1 MDDEWPSSPYYVL
14 VCRKY
19 QAPRCTVWPASYLR
33 PLPAL
38 VVPLLPPDPDLTVP
52 VQPLVD
58 AIYARSQYA
67 VDIDYRQPLRPPL
80 SPAEQAWLEERL
92 RQQHTPG

>member
-1 MDDEWPSSPYYVL
+1 MDDEWPASPYYFL
-14 VCRKY
+14 VCRKD

-38 VVPLLPPDPDLTVP
+38 IVPLLPPDPDLSVP

-67 VDIDYRQPLRPPL
+67 VDIDYRQPLRPSL
-80 SPAEQAWLEERL
+80 SPSEQAWLEERL
-92 RQQHTPG
+92 RQRQTPG